1 MRTAPLITLALA
13 ITALATPAPAQP
25 LDGARDWRENPGLQI
40 SGDARMGI
48 VWTDRPGRSDENISR
63 AQFVSRARVRFQ
75 FEGQTDGGLRY
86 GIGFDVDQDTTR
98 PRGQHVFF
106 GN

>member
-1 MRTAPLITLALA
+1 MRATPLITLALA
-13 ITALATPAPAQP
+13 ITALATPAPAQH
-25 LDGARDWRENPGLQI
+25 RDWRENPGLQI

-48 VWTDRPGRSDENISR
+48 IWTDRPARDDDAISR

-75 FEGQTDGGLRY
+75 FQGQTDGGLRY
-86 GIGFDVDQDTTR
+86 GISFDVDRDTNR

>member
-1 MRTAPLITLALA
+1 MRAAPFITLALA
-13 ITALATPAPAQP
+13 IPALATPAPAQT
-25 LDGARDWRENPGLQI
+25 RDWRENPGLHI

-48 VWTDRPGRSDENISR
+48 VWTDRADPRAENTSR

-75 FEGQTDGGLRY
+75 FAAETDGGTRF
-86 GIGFDVDQDTTR
+86 GFGFDAAKPVKR
-98 PRGQHVFF
+98 PRGQHILT